1 MAGEMRASLPGL
13 DQLVER
19 QGRQV
24 GYIDA
29 IESHVA
35 GQAGDFGAFT
45 GIMAMFA
52 GAYAEAHEAVSAG
65 LREAGDGA
73 ADLRGGIR
81 AVRQDF
87 EDTDRGVGTRFDRF
101 TVQVEAG
108 DDYDGPSPHGHEGVP
123 GQVKYAGGVLDT
135 VAGVTDEMDTI
146 RGTTTID
153 QPIRGLPSD
162 AVDVV
167 ANTTDVIQS
176 GIAAGEAQDD
186 TDRYDEFANR
196 HREREEER

>member
-1 MAGEMRASLPGL
+1 MGGEMRADLPGL
-13 DQLVER
+13 DQLVYR

-52 GAYAEAHEAVSAG
+52 GAYQEAHETVSAG
-65 LREAGDGA
+65 LRAAGDGA
-73 ADLRGGIR
+73 ADLRGAIR
-81 AVRQDF
+81 AVREDF
-87 EDTDRGVGTRFDRF
+87 ADTDRGVGTRFDRF
-101 TVQVEAG
+101 TVQVEDG
-108 DDYDGPSPHGHEGVP
+108 DAYDGPRPHSHNGVR
-123 GQVKYAGGVLDT
+123 GDLKYGAGVLNT
-135 VAGVTDEMDTI
+135 VADVTDEMDKI
-146 RGTTTID
+146 IGTTTID
-153 QPIRGLPSD
+153 QGIRGLPSD

-186 TDRYDEFANR
+186 TDRYDEFADK